1 MAEGEDSQLDRGG
14 IWKLQRELDEMK
26 CTFSNTL
33 KNFMEDV
40 KETLEMERKK
50 GNQTIHRMP
59 ETDVEYRVWAV
70 AKMLMYVNCMPFA
83 RNVEKMK

>member
-1 MAEGEDSQLDRGG
+1 MPNIKSGMAEGEDSQLDRGG

-50 GNQTIHRMP
+50 GN
-59 ETDVEYRVWAV
+59 
-70 AKMLMYVNCMPFA
+70 
-83 RNVEKMK
+83 